1 MSFRLVPL
9 NLLEFAGCSLG
20 VAVVFVVSTRPAIGS
35 SVWPLSAVAV
45 VGEVVLLLK
54 GGVEVG
60 LVTCA
65 DDICVSSS
73 ELDFLVDLIA
83 FA

>member
-1 MSFRLVPL
+1 MSFHLVPL

-20 VAVVFVVSTRPAIGS
+20 VVVVFAVPTRPAIGS
-35 SVWPLSAVAV
+35 SVWPFSAVAV
-45 VGEVVLLLK
+45 VSEVLLLLK

-60 LVTCA
+60 LATCA

-73 ELDFLVDLIA
+73 ELDFLDLIA

>member
-9 NLLEFAGCSLG
+9 NLFEFVWCSLG
-20 VAVVFVVSTRPAIGS
+20 VAVVYVVSSRVVIGA
-35 SVWPLSAVAV
+35 SVLPLSAVAV
-45 VGEVVLLLK
+45 VSKVVLLLK

-65 DDICVSSS
+65 NDICVSSS